1 MLYLCFF
8 KAKTKYLEAS
18 LFSDVVT
25 FPFYQPLKVTI
36 LNGPNGLNVTSSVG
50 VEYIAVQERAPIPH
64 RKTVETIA
72 KGWDQLMT
80 RRLVTQTPAVS
91 RSS

>member
-1 MLYLCFF
+1 M
-8 KAKTKYLEAS
+8 
-18 LFSDVVT
+18 
-25 FPFYQPLKVTI
+25 VTI

-50 VEYIAVQERAPIPH
+50 VEYIAVQERAQIPH
-64 RKTVETIA
+64 RKTMETTA

-80 RRLVTQTPAVS
+80 HRLVTQTPAVS